1 METTLKA
8 TDTLTARDATPR
20 AARGP
25 VGQDDARI
33 RRDLGMDS
41 RSRWTRRL
49 TTLFVLGGLGVGGY
63 FVYQHLNRPEPPPAW
78 QTVAVERGDL
88 TTTVTATGSLA
99 PVRTVDVGAEI
110 SGRIITVAVEEND
123 LVTAGQVLVEIDPE
137 LLRQRLEQAE
147 AQLDV
152 ARASVREARAT
163 LSEARVEEGRVKG
176 LAAKQIA
183 TEQALASASA
193 TRARAQARLASAQAS
208 ERQSTAQLES
218 VKTDLGK
225 AVITSPIDG
234 VVLSRQVEPGNTV
247 ASSLQAPVLLTLAQ
261 DLRQMELHLAIDEA
275 DVGVVRAGQRATFT
289 VDAYPDRTFEAV
301 LTAVWFAP
309 QTVSNVVTYRAV
321 LTVANDELLL
331 RPGMTTTATIVTGT
345 AEDVLMVPNA
355 ALRYTP
361 PRDALGD
368 LAAARGR
375 RGPARSPL
383 GGFSGPPAGGGAR
396 PSPEAMAAMRGP
408 RVWVLEEGGA
418 LRPAR
423 VTVGKTDGART
434 EVASERLKEGD
445 TLVVGQQ
452 RAADGS

>member
-1 METTLKA
+1 MDTTLKA
-8 TDTLTARDATPR
+8 TNPLTGRDAAPPAAR
-20 AARGP
+20 AAAGH
-25 VGQDDARI
+25 DDARI

-41 RSRWTRRL
+41 RSRWTKRL
-49 TTLFVLGGLGVGGY
+49 TTLLILGGLGVGG
-63 FVYQHLNRPEPPPAW
+63 FFLYQHLNQPAPPPTW
-78 QTVAVERGDL
+78 QTVVVERGDL

-110 SGRIITVAVEEND
+110 SGRIISVAVKEND
-123 LVTAGQVLVEIDPE
+123 RVTAGQVLVEIDPE

-163 LSEARVEEGRVKG
+163 LAEARVEETRVKG
-176 LAAKQIA
+176 LQAKGIA
-183 TEQALASASA
+183 TDQALASASA

-208 ERQSTAQLES
+208 ERQSAAQLES

-275 DVGVVRAGQRATFT
+275 DVGVVREGQRATFT
-289 VDAYPDRTFEAV
+289 VDAYPDRTFEAT
-301 LTAVWFAP
+301 LTAVWFAS

-321 LTVANDELLL
+321 LTVDNDELLL
-331 RPGMTTTATIVTGT
+331 RPGMTTTATITTGV
-345 AEDVLMVPNA
+345 AEDVLIVPNA

-368 LAAARGR
+368 LAAAGGR

-383 GGFSGPPAGGGAR
+383 GGFSGPPGAGAR

-408 RVWVLEEGGA
+408 RVWVLDAGGA

-434 EVASERLKEGD
+434 EIASERLKEGD
-445 TLVVGQQ
+445 TLVTGQQ
-452 RAADGS
+452 RAAEGS